1 MGPPEGKMRG
11 YIQKAETLIEA
22 LPYIREFNGKTV
34 VVKYGGAAMKDDSRM
49 ASFAED
55 IVLLQFVGIRPVVVH
70 GGGPQIDRMLS
81 LLSIPTE
88 RKEGLRVT
96 SPAAME
102 VVEMVLGG
110 TVNKRIVALIDRF
123 GGKAVGLCGPDGG
136 LIRARKI
143 DARSRA
149 TGEPLDLG
157 LVGEVEGIRPEIL
170 RSLEERGF
178 VPVIAPIG
186 VGPDGEIYNINGD
199 TAAAEVAAAVSAEKF
214 ILLTDVA
221 GVLDGNGERIST
233 MTEAEATDAIRSGAI
248 TGGMIPKVECGLTA
262 LRKGVRKVHVLDGRI
277 PHSVLLEIFTDAG
290 VGTEIVRSP
299 AEGGG
304 R

>member
-1 MGPPEGKMRG
+1 MRG

-22 LPYIREFNGKTV
+22 LPYIREFTGKTV
-34 VVKYGGAAMKDDSRM
+34 VVKYGGAAMKDDDRM

-55 IVLLQFVGIRPVVVH
+55 VVLLQYVGIRPVVVH
-70 GGGPQIDRMLS
+70 GGGPQIDRMLE

-110 TVNKRIVALIDRF
+110 TVNKRIVALINKF
-123 GGKAVGLCGPDGG
+123 GGKAVGLCGQDGG

-143 DARSRA
+143 EAMSRA

-157 LVGEVEGIRPEIL
+157 LVGEVEEVRPGIL
-170 RSLEERGF
+170 RSLEEDGF

-186 VGPDGEIYNINGD
+186 VGAGGEVYNINGD

-221 GVLDGNGERIST
+221 GVLDAKGERIST
-233 MTEAEATDAIRSGAI
+233 MTEEEANAAIRAGAI

-262 LRKGVRKVHVLDGRI
+262 LRKGVRKVHVLDGRV

-290 VGTEIVRSP
+290 IGTEIVRSP
-299 AEGGG
+299 KGAGGE
-304 R
+304 

>member
-1 MGPPEGKMRG
+1 
-11 YIQKAETLIEA
+11 
-22 LPYIREFNGKTV
+22 
-34 VVKYGGAAMKDDSRM
+34 
-49 ASFAED
+49 
-55 IVLLQFVGIRPVVVH
+55 
-70 GGGPQIDRMLS
+70 MLG

-110 TVNKRIVALIDRF
+110 TVNKRIVALINKF
-123 GGKAVGLCGPDGG
+123 GGKAVGLCGQDGG

-143 DARSRA
+143 EARSRA

-157 LVGEVEGIRPEIL
+157 MVGEVEEVRPGIL
-170 RSLEERGF
+170 RSLEEGGF

-186 VGPDGEIYNINGD
+186 VGAGGEVYNINGD

-221 GVLDGNGERIST
+221 GVLDAKGERIST
-233 MTEAEATDAIRSGAI
+233 MKEDEATAAIRSGAI
-248 TGGMIPKVECGLTA
+248 TGGMIPKVECGLAA
-262 LRKGVRKVHVLDGRI
+262 LRKGVRKVHVLDGRV

-299 AEGGG
+299 EGTEG